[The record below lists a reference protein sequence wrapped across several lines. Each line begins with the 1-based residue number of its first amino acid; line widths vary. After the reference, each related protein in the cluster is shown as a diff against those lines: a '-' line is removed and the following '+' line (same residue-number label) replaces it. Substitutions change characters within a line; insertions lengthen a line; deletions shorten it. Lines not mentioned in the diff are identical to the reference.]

1 MAPLLAPSQ
10 PPAAD
15 AANFRGWY
23 EAHVG
28 YVWSSLRR
36 LGIPIGDVPDLC
48 HDVFV
53 VAWKQR
59 DQLEPERPLKP
70 WLFAVAY
77 RIASSYRRRNWFRKR
92 SDHEFETEIAPGA
105 DPEQQALLRAEL
117 VRLQAALDQ
126 VPLKIRGVLLLHDF
140 DEIPLREIALA
151 LELPLQTTYSR
162 LSVAR
167 KCFRRA
173 YRQHELLDFSL
184 AADRVVLGEQ
194 Q

>member
-1 MAPLLAPSQ
+1 MPAFLTPSQ
-10 PPAAD
+10 PPAPEAAD
-15 AANFRGWY
+15 FRSWY

-28 YVWSSLRR
+28 YVWRSLRR
-36 LGIPIGDVPDLC
+36 LGIPAGDVPDLC

-59 DQLEPERPLKP
+59 AQLEPQRPIKP

-77 RIASSYRRRNWFRKR
+77 RVASSYRRRSWFRKR

-105 DPEQQALLRAEL
+105 DPEQQVLLRAEL

-140 DEIPLREIALA
+140 DETPLREIAVA
-151 LELPLQTTYSR
+151 LGLPLQTTYSR

-167 KCFRRA
+167 KRFRRA
-173 YRQHELLDFSL
+173 YRQHELLELSL